1 MTISL
6 LPICLAPLDLSIY
19 AFASSIR
26 YPIVRLNNPTISN
39 TIWLAGGGASS
50 FKVNASQLLHK
61 MHLSTSGLD
70 TMHKAQQRAHAKC
83 HWERLSFS
91 LEVGSREAGGGG
103 GLGTMDSSFTSKT
116 CHNRNQS
123 LYLLGSSAIC
133 KRLLTLPQ
141 INLPLPHFS
150 STLSPTPLPYHNMT
164 QVHLHQ
170 CPCHIAS
177 IRRQSASI
185 LTKRQSMERVWV
197 REGEKIKRKPHKIIY
212 ARVGSN
218 FFPSSAEA
226 DRGWRKY
233 LFKYITA
240 NVVKCR
246 PVHLHTL

>member
-6 LPICLAPLDLSIY
+6 LPISLAPLDLSIY

-26 YPIVRLNNPTISN
+26 YPIVRLNNPTIST
-39 TIWLAGGGASS
+39 TIWLAGWLAGGGASS
-50 FKVNASQLLHK
+50 FKVNASQLLYK

-91 LEVGSREAGGGG
+91 LEVGSREAGGGP
-103 GLGTMDSSFTSKT
+103 GTMDSSFTSQT

-141 INLPLPHFS
+141 INLPFPHFS

-185 LTKRQSMERVWV
+185 LTKRQSRKECEWKRER
-197 REGEKIKRKPHKIIY
+197 K
-212 ARVGSN
+212 
-218 FFPSSAEA
+218 
-226 DRGWRKY
+226 
-233 LFKYITA
+233 
-240 NVVKCR
+240 
-246 PVHLHTL
+246 